1 MHSCV
6 GIHAD
11 QAGRRHK
18 RQIKIPDLTGIN
30 QGCATTG
37 YETREREVCEEV
49 TEKVCTPTTGVKY
62 RKEIYTRC
70 DTRIRQDC
78 NTTMREVP
86 NEVCKERNT
95 TQCFQDFKIVEDTR
109 FTSECENIVQHVCE
123 EHYHVPV
130 SKPVVFPVP
139 IFLRKKRNA
148 LEKFSQRSKRQV
160 PVRDAELLLRQLKSA
175 IKVPPPPLITH
186 KELPAP
192 PGCRSL
198 VTQKCHKIPEKFN
211 RRIPEEVCREVP
223 GVECHLELEEV
234 EEPKCYNVPVEECD
248 DILKEIPY
256 LVEEEECEDVEKLE
270 CVQIEEQVPIQV
282 CTSID
287 VNRDVLITNFK
298 GEEDEEDE
306 DEDEESKRLTLKKK
320 PAVVDSLKKILQ
332 PRDLDLIRKKIFGNK
347 AHFLSKIEKPQK
359 SDKEIIKGEKK
370 LPSQVVDMQEF
381 EKLKSR
387 ALRGD
392 IRTILEP
399 GQLDQLK
406 ETGRWSVTR
415 VKKSEGTDDT
425 SSKVNQLLRRLLS

>member
-1 MHSCV
+1 MGTGFS
-6 GIHAD
+6 
-11 QAGRRHK
+11 R
-18 RQIKIPDLTGIN
+18 KIPDLGGIK
-30 QGCATTG
+30 QGCQTTG
-37 YETREREVCEEV
+37 YETRQREVCEEV

-78 NTTMREVP
+78 NTTIREVP

-130 SKPVVFPVP
+130 SKPIVFPVP
-139 IFLRKKRNA
+139 IFHLRRKRNA
-148 LEKFSQRSKRQV
+148 LENNVESRSKRQV

-175 IKVPPPPLITH
+175 LKVPPPPLITH

-192 PGCRSL
+192 PGCRSV
-198 VTQKCHKIPEKFN
+198 VTQKCHKVPEKFN
-211 RRIPEEVCREVP
+211 RRIPEEICREVP

-270 CVQIEEQVPIQV
+270 CTVIEEQVPIQV

-287 VNRDVLITNFK
+287 INREVLITNFK
-298 GEEDEEDE
+298 GPKDDE
-306 DEDEESKRLTLKKK
+306 DEDENEEEERSSKLTL
-320 PAVVDSLKKILQ
+320 
-332 PRDLDLIRKKIFGNK
+332 RKKF
-347 AHFLSKIEKPQK
+347 
-359 SDKEIIKGEKK
+359 
-370 LPSQVVDMQEF
+370 
-381 EKLKSR
+381 
-387 ALRGD
+387 
-392 IRTILEP
+392 
-399 GQLDQLK
+399 
-406 ETGRWSVTR
+406 
-415 VKKSEGTDDT
+415 
-425 SSKVNQLLRRLLS
+425 